1 MNRLNFF
8 RTLVLAA
15 GVLVYTGCSDNAAST
30 DTFAPGPESGSLA
43 VTLSSSMA
51 DDGGVTFRL
60 TGEGITNLRPA
71 HDGIEIFALEENGG
85 WTVAALGV
93 GLSGSVAL
101 FDVADVRMVDAY
113 SATLVEVADEANDVR
128 RDISGHTLG
137 VSVLR

>member
-8 RTLVLAA
+8 RTLALAA
-15 GVLVYTGCSDNAAST
+15 GVLVYTGCSDDAAST
-30 DTFAPGPESGSLA
+30 NSFTPGPEPGSLA
-43 VTLSSSMA
+43 VRLSSSMA

-71 HDGIEIFALEENGG
+71 HDGIEIFPLEENGG

-137 VSVLR
+137 VSVVR